1 MPSSYL
7 SRYKTSLSQSHLW
20 STVCSIC
27 RVIRNLFPLTF
38 GGVTLAIM
46 IYYVWFREIGA
57 HANQILYGAI
67 TILIF
72 TWALLLLFTI
82 GCSVLVYGMT
92 RSRNKD
98 AILECKNEVGG
109 HIDSSYAVYHPFF
122 LPFISIETAISE
134 SSSFVRHET
143 QSSLWQTEW
152 LEPIARGRFENLH
165 RKITVKDIFGLTS
178 ITFVMTQK
186 VALEILPAM
195 SKFEMLAFQTQATGD
210 GYSHPEGDPK
220 GELVEMRRYQAGDP
234 LKLILWKVFARSRK
248 LVVRAPEPA
257 IVEQNDMF
265 IYFISGQQDEASA
278 SIARSFLSF
287 FGVDNSDLCFAADG
301 SKRIATDKKDGIN
314 DIIDSVQHQS
324 RGGEDLM
331 TIAPLVAPHMM
342 AHCFL
347 LVPQKV
353 AAWLDYV
360 KKFIAQYGIQPVFI
374 VSVDSK
380 LNQSQAKKPSRWQK
394 LWQSSDKSKNDTDDL
409 ERLCD
414 ALKPLGS
421 VRIIDIETGATRNL

>member
-1 MPSSYL
+1 MPSTSL
-7 SRYKTSLSQSHLW
+7 TRYKSSFLHRPIW
-20 STVCSIC
+20 STLRSVG
-27 RVIRNLFPLTF
+27 RTIRHLFPLTF
-38 GGVTLAIM
+38 GSIVLAIM
-46 IYYVWFREIGA
+46 VYYVWFREVGA

-92 RSRNKD
+92 RARNKQ
-98 AILECKNEVGG
+98 AILEAKNEVGG
-109 HIDSSYAVYHPFF
+109 HMDSPYAIYTPFY
-122 LPFISIETAISE
+122 LPFISVETTLGE
-134 SSSFVRHET
+134 SASFVRHET
-143 QSSLWQTEW
+143 SSSLWQTEW
-152 LEPIARGRFENLH
+152 LEPIARGRFEKLH
-165 RKITVKDIFGLTS
+165 RHITVKDIFGLTS

-186 VALEILPAM
+186 VSLEILPAM

-257 IVEQNDMF
+257 IVEQNDTF
-265 IYFISGQQDEASA
+265 VYFISGQKDEASA

-287 FGVDNSDLCFAADG
+287 FGVNKDDLCFAADG
-301 SKRIATDKKDGIN
+301 SKRIATAKKEGIS
-314 DIIDSVQHQS
+314 DIIDSVDHKD

-331 TIAPLVAPHMM
+331 SVAPLVAPHMM

-347 LVPQKV
+347 LVPQKLG
-353 AAWLDYV
+353 AWLDYV

-374 VSVDSK
+374 VSVNSK
-380 LNQSQAKKPSRWQK
+380 LQPTQVKQQSKWQK
-394 LWQSSDKSKNDTDDL
+394 LWLTEDKSKNDASDF

-414 ALKPLGS
+414 ALK
-421 VRIIDIETGATRNL
+421 ITG